1 MTAASVRGHV
11 GLHSRGVLGH
21 VYDPADLARR
31 WAVELLVDGWA
42 VGLARADAFAP
53 DVADI
58 GDGCYGFGFEVAESL
73 LDGEALIDV
82 RLANTDRSV
91 AAPLRLSPM
100 SRPEPPAAGRVAWAG
115 GLRLTGW
122 VAPDAA
128 GRPGAVAIVE
138 RREVAATAA
147 RGWTSVRQGAAR
159 RTMAG
164 FTLDLPAG
172 YADGRVHRVTVLDRA
187 GRALAGSPCAI
198 LAFPDGLRDHLLRHA
213 EIAAD
218 DPRIAVVE
226 RCLPASLPFAD
237 WAAWHRR
244 QPAPPRAAG
253 AGPPPV
259 LVLLVGDGPEASLA
273 SLDRQGDAD
282 WTAGQAASRAGP
294 GTFAPEA
301 VRDYLDG
308 EADAAAVVVALAGT
322 VFEPGALARLAEAV
336 RRHGAVV
343 YGDAL
348 DGEGG
353 AVPLLW
359 PAYDAERQLEQG
371 YAALVF
377 AAPRGQVAAAL
388 GRGAASVFDLFLDLA
403 DGQEVGP
410 VHLPEPLARLPRLVP
425 ELALA
430 LARAA
435 AGRVNGRVTALPHPP
450 GALPAVHVRRAPAA
464 GAIAV
469 AVIQPDGTAADLVR
483 LGGLL
488 GPLAGERM
496 LVTQRPVAAPAG
508 WRNIVVAGWRN
519 PSRLRG
525 AAVREAARPHLLLLD
540 AGLYPADADVLA
552 EMAGR
557 LAADGVAAVSGL
569 EVTPD
574 GVVLSAGRVLGP
586 GFDAVPAFAG
596 TRHGAPGFAD
606 GLRVAR
612 GCGALDARCL
622 MVARAQVLAVGGFD
636 HVLFPEHYGA
646 VDLSLRLRAAG
657 GRLTVTPQ
665 AVFVEAAAWPAAPA
679 ATRTEERRHLR
690 DRWADSLA
698 DDPFYHPALN
708 RDARPFSGM
717 AWPPRACAPRACAPR
732 GPRGEDQP

>member
-1 MTAASVRGHV
+1 MAAPVRGHV
-11 GLHSRGVLGH
+11 ALHPRGVLGH

-58 GDGCYGFGFEVAESL
+58 GDGCYGFGFEVAEAL
-73 LDGEALIDV
+73 IDGEALIDV
-82 RLANTDRSV
+82 RLANTDTSV
-91 AAPLRLSPM
+91 AAPLRLSRT
-100 SRPEPPAAGRVAWAG
+100 SRPEPPAVGRVAWAG

-122 VAPDAA
+122 VAPDPA
-128 GRPGAVAIVE
+128 GTPGVVAVVE

-159 RTMAG
+159 RTLAS
-164 FTLDLPAG
+164 FALDLPAG
-172 YADGRVHRVTVLDRA
+172 YADGRVHRVTVVDRA
-187 GRALAGSPCAI
+187 GRPLAGSPCAV

-213 EIAAD
+213 AIEAG
-218 DPRIAVVE
+218 DPRVAVVE
-226 RCLPASLPFAD
+226 RCLPASIPFAD
-237 WAAWHRR
+237 WAAWRRR
-244 QPAPPRAAG
+244 QPAPPRPAEAN
-253 AGPPPV
+253 PPPV

-273 SLDRQGDAD
+273 SLDHQGGAD
-282 WTAGQAASRAGP
+282 WTAVQAGSRAGP

-301 VRDYLDG
+301 VRDYLAG
-308 EADAAAVVVALAGT
+308 ETDAATVVVALAGT
-322 VFEPGALARLAEAV
+322 TFEPGALARLAEAV
-336 RRHGAVV
+336 RRHAAAV
-343 YGDAL
+343 YGDAF
-348 DGEGG
+348 DGGGG
-353 AVPLLW
+353 AAPLLW

-377 AAPRGQVAAAL
+377 AAPRGPVAAAL
-388 GRGAASVFDLFLDLA
+388 GRGAASVFDLFLAVA
-403 DGQEVGP
+403 DGPDP

-435 AGRVNGRVTALPHPP
+435 ASRVNGRVTALPQPP
-450 GALPAVHVRRAPAA
+450 GALPAAHVRRTPVGAA
-464 GAIAV
+464 IGV
-469 AVIQPDGTAADLVR
+469 AVIQPDGASADLVR

-496 LVTQRPVAAPAG
+496 LVTQRPVAVPAG

-519 PSRLRG
+519 PSRLRD
-525 AAVREAARPHLLLLD
+525 AAVRGAASPQLLLLD
-540 AGLYPADADVLA
+540 AGLYPADAEVLG

-569 EVTPD
+569 DVTPD
-574 GVVLSAGRVLGP
+574 GLVLTAGFVLGP
-586 GFDAVPAFAG
+586 DFDAVPAFAG
-596 TRHGAPGFAD
+596 ARHGEPGFAD

-622 MVARAQVLAVGGFD
+622 MVERARVLAVGGFD
-636 HVLFPEHYGA
+636 DVLFPEHDGGI
-646 VDLSLRLRAAG
+646 DLALKLRAAG
-657 GRLTVTPQ
+657 GRLTVTPH
-665 AVFVEAAAWPAAPA
+665 AVFVEGAAWPPPPP
-679 ATRTEERRHLR
+679 ATRMEERRHLR
-690 DRWADSLA
+690 DRWAESLA

-708 RDARPFSGM
+708 RDAHPFSGI
-717 AWPPRACAPRACAPR
+717 AWPPRACAPR